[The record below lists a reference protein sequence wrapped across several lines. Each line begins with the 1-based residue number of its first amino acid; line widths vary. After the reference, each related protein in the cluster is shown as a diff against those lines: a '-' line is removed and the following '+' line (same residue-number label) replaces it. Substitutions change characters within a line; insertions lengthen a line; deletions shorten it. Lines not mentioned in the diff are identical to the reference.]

1 MIFSVIFPVF
11 FLLFLGFASVKI
23 QLLAKEQMTA
33 ISAFVIKIALP
44 ALLLHALASKDLHE
58 IWYPSYFYVYAAVT
72 FGLFITAFILGQ
84 KLFNNHFPTPQFFHW
99 VHPCPIRGYWEQQF

>member
-58 IWYPSYFYVYAAVT
+58 IWYPSYFLCLCSCGPLAY
-72 FGLFITAFILGQ
+72 FLRLLF
-84 KLFNNHFPTPQFFHW
+84 
-99 VHPCPIRGYWEQQF
+99 